1 MINHARTLLLNHPRS
16 RTHYSDYG
24 YEYIPPAFKP
34 VGLTPALT
42 IIRRLLFGSSPD
54 NYFLNFRV
62 NELMS
67 YLHATELAEYVYRL
81 DNRVTYWPRIGR
93 PYFEP
98 AGKRVT
104 ITQIYGQPQ
113 RLTVA
118 GNISALTAIGKACN
132 FYTVSLRRVTEDA
145 AADLQMEVRYE
156 GKINSRFTVAVPNL
170 NSPPI
175 VALPDTELN
184 LRLNPGVYAKEYSEL
199 LTEINDFIVVES
211 YDSST
216 AAKLSEEK
224 MAIVSNDPGGLAA
237 QWLVETKVNPA
248 PVITTVMSS
257 MEMLGEPVYLD
268 IFGVEDKE
276 PYLTF
281 KNLWFDHPLPAYRL
295 SGIVLALIYRTEE
308 LRGKN
313 V

>member
-1 MINHARTLLLNHPRS
+1 M
-16 RTHYSDYG
+16 HYSDYG
-24 YEYIPPAFKP
+24 YEYIPPSFRP
-34 VGLTPALT
+34 VTIPPALT
-42 IIRRLLFGSSPD
+42 IIRNLLFGSNPD

-67 YLHATELAEYVYRL
+67 YLHATELAEYVYKL

-98 AGKRVT
+98 SSRRVT
-104 ITQIYGQPQ
+104 ITQIYGRPM
-113 RLTVA
+113 RLNVA
-118 GNISALTAIGKACN
+118 GNLSALTAIGKAFN
-132 FYTVSLRRVTEDA
+132 FYTVSLRRAVDNGA
-145 AADLQMEVRYE
+145 SILQMEVRYE
-156 GKINSRFTVAVPNL
+156 GKRDSRFTVAVPNL
-170 NSPPI
+170 KSPPI
-175 VALPDTELN
+175 VSLPDTELN
-184 LRLNPGVYAKEYSEL
+184 LRLNPSGYSQEYSEL
-199 LTEINDFIVVES
+199 MTEINDFIVVES
-211 YDSST
+211 YDPAMT
-216 AAKLSEEK
+216 DKLSEEQLSLGVGND
-224 MAIVSNDPGGLAA
+224 VSRLDA

-248 PVITTVMSS
+248 PAITTVMSS
-257 MEMLGEPVYLD
+257 MELLGEPVYLD

-281 KNLWFDHPLPAYRL
+281 KNLWFDHPLSAYRL